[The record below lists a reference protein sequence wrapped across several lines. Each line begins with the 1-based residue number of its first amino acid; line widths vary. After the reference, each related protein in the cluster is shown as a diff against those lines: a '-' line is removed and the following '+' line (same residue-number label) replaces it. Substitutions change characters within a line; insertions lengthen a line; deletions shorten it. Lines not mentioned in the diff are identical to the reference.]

1 MFWLVPAYRLIDQQ
15 DRPFGSADMAGR
27 VGVYSFVYT
36 HCQDTCR
43 LLTATMAGVQ
53 QRLRAQGLLGSKV
66 QMVSVTVD
74 PDRDTPG
81 VLAEYASRFH
91 ADAGAWRFL
100 SGERDAV
107 FEVLVG
113 FKLNTL
119 EVARAYAG
127 GDVIPHSN
135 RFAVADT
142 RGEVRAKLQGDQLSP
157 DDVVATIR
165 QVLR

>member
-1 MFWLVPAYRLIDQQ
+1 
-15 DRPFGSADMAGR
+15 MAGR

-91 ADAGAWRFL
+91 ADAGA
-100 SGERDAV
+100 
-107 FEVLVG
+107 
-113 FKLNTL
+113 
-119 EVARAYAG
+119 
-127 GDVIPHSN
+127 
-135 RFAVADT
+135 
-142 RGEVRAKLQGDQLSP
+142 
-157 DDVVATIR
+157 
-165 QVLR
+165 